1 MAKMLALRWQS
12 SHAPEMLWLAAGVCM
27 AVLPHTLHLPIWS
40 SILFFLLLGFR
51 LSVTKNSAGARLI
64 RSLPFKLILG
74 TIIFTAVFI
83 SYGTMVGRDAGVVL
97 LVLLAGMKL
106 LEINTERDYYISTYI
121 AFLLILTNFF
131 YNQTLPISLYL
142 GLTLIVLIGSLLS
155 FNERD
160 ATPQLRERLQSAAIL
175 FLHALPLMLIMF
187 LMFPRYSGPLWGLPK
202 DALAGLSGI
211 DDEMSP
217 GSISQL
223 ILSDEVAFRVEF
235 NGPIPDKSDL
245 YWRGPVLWYTDGF
258 KWVPDQ
264 PRRYNINMETRSEP
278 VRYSVTLEPTD
289 KNWLFALELP
299 VEPATDSYLSHD
311 LQLRT
316 RRSVTVR
323 TRYEVTSYPD
333 YVLKSA
339 GPEELQNALQLPAS
353 YHPQALA
360 LSQSWRARGLSDN
373 EIVEEA
379 MRYFNEEDFYY
390 TLTPPAL
397 PNDTIDEFLFGT
409 RQGFCEHYAAAFTV
423 LMRGAGIPARVVTG
437 YQGGTVNPV
446 GNYLVVN
453 QRDAHAWTEVWLG
466 DERGWVRV
474 DPTSAVS
481 PSRVTDGIQ
490 SASPQSLINV
500 PLGLYNN
507 TLARN
512 IWERFNNTFDA
523 INNRWNQW
531 VLGYDRNRQRQLL
544 GELGLGGL
552 NRQQLMT
559 GMIIVVVVCLA
570 IIGTMLFRRVGSNK
584 DPARYWYDRFLAR
597 LTHAGIRISVS
608 EGPADLAHRAV
619 ILRPDLAD
627 NIESITRCYID
638 TRYANRS
645 DRLEEL
651 KQQIRAFRPK
661 RRHMT

>member
-1 MAKMLALRWQS
+1 
-12 SHAPEMLWLAAGVCM
+12 
-27 AVLPHTLHLPIWS
+27 
-40 SILFFLLLGFR
+40 
-51 LSVTKNSAGARLI
+51 
-64 RSLPFKLILG
+64 
-74 TIIFTAVFI
+74 
-83 SYGTMVGRDAGVVL
+83 
-97 LVLLAGMKL
+97 
-106 LEINTERDYYISTYI
+106 
-121 AFLLILTNFF
+121 
-131 YNQTLPISLYL
+131 
-142 GLTLIVLIGSLLS
+142 
-155 FNERD
+155 
-160 ATPQLRERLQSAAIL
+160 
-175 FLHALPLMLIMF
+175 MLIMF

-235 NGPIPDKSDL
+235 NGPVPDKSAL

-264 PRRYNINMETRSEP
+264 PRRYTIGMETRSEP
-278 VRYSVTLEPTD
+278 VRYSVTLEATD
-289 KNWLFALELP
+289 KNWLYALDMPL
-299 VEPATDSYLSHD
+299 EPTADSYLSHD

-323 TRYEVTSYPD
+323 TRYEVSSYPD
-333 YVLKSA
+333 YVLKS
-339 GPEELQNALQLPAS
+339 GGDEELQNALQLPAS
-353 YHPQALA
+353 YHPQAIALA
-360 LSQSWRARGLSDN
+360 QSWRARGLSDS
-373 EIVEEA
+373 EIVDQA
-379 MRYFNEEDFYY
+379 MRYFNEQNFYY
-390 TLTPPAL
+390 TLTPPPLA
-397 PNDTIDEFLFGT
+397 NDTIDEFLFVT

-466 DERGWVRV
+466 EDRGWVRV

-490 SASPQSLINV
+490 SALPQSLINV

-507 TLARN
+507 TLARSV
-512 IWERFNNTFDA
+512 WERLNNTFDA

-544 GELGLGGL
+544 GEVGLGGL

-559 GMIIVVVVCLA
+559 GMIIVVVICLA
-570 IIGTMLFRRVGSNK
+570 ITGLVLFRRAGNK
-584 DPARYWYDRFLAR
+584 RDEGRYWYDRFLAR
-597 LTHAGIRISVS
+597 LAGIGVQIDAS
-608 EGPADLAHRAV
+608 EGPADFARRAV
-619 ILRPDLAD
+619 TLRSDLAD
-627 NIESITRCYID
+627 SIWSITDSYID
-638 TRYANRS
+638 TRYANRP
-645 DRLEEL
+645 DRLVDL
-651 KQQIRAFRPK
+651 KLQVRAFRPN
-661 RRHMT
+661 RRRTIQSGPTTTSPTS

>member
-1 MAKMLALRWQS
+1 MAKMLVLRWQS
-12 SHAPEMLWLAAGVCM
+12 AHAPEMLWLSAGVCM

-51 LSVTKNSAGARLI
+51 LSVTRNSAGARLI

-235 NGPIPDKSDL
+235 TGPIPDKSDL

-299 VEPATDSYLSHD
+299 AEPSADSFLSHD

-333 YVLKSA
+333 YVLKS
-339 GPEELQNALQLPAS
+339 GDPEELQNALQLPAS
-353 YHPQALA
+353 YHPQAIA
-360 LSQSWRARGLSDN
+360 LSQSWRARGLSDS

-466 DERGWVRV
+466 EERGWVRV

-490 SASPQSLINV
+490 SAIPQSLINV

-544 GELGLGGL
+544 GEIGLGGL

-570 IIGTMLFRRVGSNK
+570 IIGTVLFRRAGSNK

-597 LTHAGIRISVS
+597 LTHAGIRISAS
-608 EGPADLAHRAV
+608 EGPADLARRAV
-619 ILRPDLAD
+619 TLRSDLAD

-638 TRYANRS
+638 TRYANRT

-651 KQQIRAFRPK
+651 KQQVRAFRPK
-661 RRHMT
+661 RHRMT